1 LIAGAPIFAEKPASS
16 AGIAPKEFPMLATW
30 FVFATGTTSGPEPFD
45 WLHSPIVW
53 AAAGVVGLLLLMWL
67 TMLYIPNQQVGV
79 VEKLWSLRGSVP
91 EGSILALEGE
101 AGFQAD
107 LLRGGVHFGYW
118 RWQYRIH
125 KAPLVTIPQGKIG
138 YVYARDGEPL
148 PPSQTVGRVVAC
160 NNFQDARAFL
170 GEPADGQTEERH
182 GQRGRQRAILREGV
196 YAINPALFVVITE
209 DAAYRL
215 SQLTGSREREVLA
228 GWQEQLRKIDGFSP
242 VVVGA
247 SARSLESVAVS
258 RRSMTRSSEE
268 SSGAA
273 MTIRCPGCDHEFTV
287 PASHSSSE
295 TRTVKCPHCNMPIK
309 IFGAEIPEAPGP
321 LDAEAQRGVDTIS
334 IVTVHDGPSL
344 PPGEIIAPGVG
355 NDASDPNYHNNYQDP
370 EAFLLAGGRRGRQ
383 YVPLTDGTYFINRWF
398 ATVEMIPKTVV
409 PIGYVGVVVSYYG
422 RVGRDLSGDA
432 FRHGERVAEGE
443 RGVWERPLGP
453 GKYPFNTYAGNVIL
467 VPTTNFVL
475 HWITGKTESHRYDE
489 SLRSIDLVTKD
500 AYEPLLP
507 LSVVVHIDY
516 QKAPSVI
523 QRFGDVKKLITQTLD
538 PMLSAYFRDIAHKKT
553 MLELL
558 HQRDTIQGEARDEL
572 RRKFRDFD
580 IECVDVLIG
589 KPDTAE
595 AGGKIET
602 LLEQLRVRQL
612 SIEQL
617 ETYERQ
623 RTAAEKLRTLNEAQ
637 AQAAMQTQL
646 TNSRV
651 QIQIA
656 ESQAEADLARA
667 RKNAEQTVVN
677 ADAELARARRA
688 AEQTVITAEADG
700 RQRTLAGRGEAQR
713 VMQIGLSEATV
724 LLRKI
729 ASFGD
734 PRLYALSVVTEH
746 LTQSKQPLVPE
757 RVFMAGGNGEP
768 NATAGGTSGMLGM
781 LLSLLVAEKSG
792 FHPVEAGEMT
802 GLKEISDRLTQD
814 ALESLRQSANPVVAV
829 EKTGKA
835 NGAPKG

>member
-1 LIAGAPIFAEKPASS
+1 MFGISYLLANGTS
-16 AGIAPKEFPMLATW
+16 AGVERFEWLAPVAGWT
-30 FVFATGTTSGPEPFD
+30 
-45 WLHSPIVW
+45 
-53 AAAGVVGLLLLMWL
+53 AAALLGLLLFAWL
-67 TMLYIPNQQVGV
+67 TMRRIPNQQVGV
-79 VEKLWSLRGSVP
+79 VEKWWSFRGSVP
-91 EGSILALEGE
+91 EGRIMALDGE
-101 AGFQAD
+101 AGFQVD
-107 LLRGGVHFGYW
+107 LLRGGIHFGYW
-118 RWQYRIH
+118 RWQYRVH
-125 KAPLVTIPQGKIG
+125 KVPLVTIPQGKIG
-138 YVYARDGEPL
+138 YVYARDGESL
-148 PPSQTVGRVVAC
+148 PPSQTLGRVVPC
-160 NNFQDARAFL
+160 NNFQDAHAFL
-170 GEPADGQTEERH
+170 GAASGDESEGVH

-196 YAINPALFVVITE
+196 YAINPALFIVITE
-209 DAAYRL
+209 DAVYRL
-215 SQLTGSREREVLA
+215 PQLLGSREGAVVA
-228 GWQEQLRKIDGFSP
+228 DWQQQLRKVDGFRP

-247 SARSLESVAVS
+247 SARLVESGTQDGDARRTRPRVS
-258 RRSMTRSSEE
+258 GESSSEE
-268 SSGAA
+268 V
-273 MTIRCPGCDHEFTV
+273 TVTCPSCGHEFTV
-287 PASHSSSE
+287 PPGGSGEA
-295 TRTVKCPHCNMPIK
+295 RTFKCPNCAQPVK
-309 IFGAEIPEAPGP
+309 ILGAAFPEAPSP
-321 LDAEAQRGVDTIS
+321 FEPEAQRGVDTIA

-355 NDASDPNYHNNYQDP
+355 NDSSDPHYHNNYQDP
-370 EAFLLAGGRRGRQ
+370 EAFLHAGGRRGRQ

-398 ATVEMIPKTVV
+398 ATVEVIAKTVV

-453 GKYPFNTYAGNVIL
+453 GKYPFNTYAGNVIQ

-558 HQRDTIQGEARDEL
+558 HQRDTIQGEAREEL

-602 LLEQLRVRQL
+602 LLEQLRQRQL

-677 ADAELARARRA
+677 ADAELARARRQ
-688 AEQTVITAEADG
+688 AEQTVVTAEADS
-700 RQRTLAGRGEAQR
+700 RQRTLSGRGEAQR
-713 VMQIGLSEATV
+713 VMQVGLSEATV

-734 PRLYALSVVTEH
+734 PRLYALSIITEH

-768 NATAGGTSGMLGM
+768 NTGTAGTSGMVGL

-792 FHPVEAGEMT
+792 FHPVEATEMS
-802 GLKEISDRLTQD
+802 GLKDISERLTQD
-814 ALESLRQSANPVVAV
+814 ALESLRQAANPVVGV
-829 EKTGKA
+829 EKGGKP